1 MHPAL
6 FDACEPVDA
15 EELADALT
23 RAGVGV
29 VALAYALFK
38 LRLSVDNFFLMFFA
52 AIDAESSVL
61 GEIPVTLAGVAV
73 PGEGAHADALL

>member
-1 MHPAL
+1 MRSAL
-6 FDACEPVDA
+6 LDACEPVDA
-15 EELADALT
+15 EELADALA

-29 VALAYALFK
+29 VALAHALLE
-38 LRLSVDNFFLMFFA
+38 LRLSVDNFFLMFLATF
-52 AIDAESSVL
+52 DAESSVL